1 MLPPRQE
8 DGKNS
13 QRKRRKP
20 RLVSQE
26 GQVPVPCPKGQR
38 KDQGQGG
45 RAKNSPCGLAL
56 LVCGCMQVP
65 ATGSRAA
72 KTGREQEYWRKCDS
86 RSRHHGS
93 GGGVGST
100 AKLAEAAG
108 PDLAPRMAES
118 LAQRNVSCWAE
129 QTGLAS
135 TTTEAVLGF
144 DSGRWRQL

>member
-1 MLPPRQE
+1 MLPLGQE

-13 QRKRRKP
+13 QRKRRKL

-26 GQVPVPCPKGQR
+26 GQVTVPCPKGQR
-38 KDQGQGG
+38 EDQGQCG

-56 LVCGCMQVP
+56 SVCGRMQVP
-65 ATGSRAA
+65 TARSRAA
-72 KTGREQEYWRKCDS
+72 KTGREQECWRK
-86 RSRHHGS
+86 RGGRRRHHGS
-93 GGGVGST
+93 GGGVGPT

-108 PDLAPRMAES
+108 PDLAPGTTGS
-118 LAQRNVSCWAE
+118 LAQVNVSCWAE

-144 DSGRWRQL
+144 DSGRQRRL